1 LGEVGLKALRRRPA
15 KSGKHSKTA
24 VLDLGLTVSVK
35 LFEVPGKAEGIE
47 ALRVVL

>member
-1 LGEVGLKALRRRPA
+1 
-15 KSGKHSKTA
+15 